1 MSSSSTVCVDA
12 SIILRRALQPDDDAI
27 KELWQSWVEDEVR
40 LVAPTLLFYEVTNG
54 LYQQQ
59 RNKILSPETIWKAL
73 ELALDLPINLVN
85 EANLHLRARE
95 IAMEY
100 NLPATYDAHYLALA
114 EWMDIDLWTADMR
127 LIKSLKPFKVKWV
140 KGVGE
145 KEHRS

>member
-1 MSSSSTVCVDA
+1 MSNSSTVCVDA
-12 SIILRRALQPDDDAI
+12 SIVLRRVLQPDDDAI
-27 KELWQSWVEDEVR
+27 KELWQSWVDDEVR

-59 RNKILSPETIWKAL
+59 KNKALSPETIWKAL

-114 EWMDIDLWTADMR
+114 EWMDVDLWTADMR
-127 LIKSLKPFKVKWV
+127 LVNTLKPFKVKWV
-140 KGVGE
+140 KGIG
-145 KEHRS
+145 

>member
-1 MSSSSTVCVDA
+1 MSNSSTICVDA
-12 SIILRRALQPDDDAI
+12 SIILRYTLQPDDAPI
-27 KELWQSWVEDEVR
+27 KKLWQSWISKEVR

-59 RNKILSPETIWKAL
+59 RNKYLSPETIWKSL

-95 IAMEY
+95 IAMQY

-114 EWMDIDLWTADMR
+114 EWMDADLWTADMK
-127 LIKSLKPFKVKWV
+127 LINTLKPFKVKWV
-140 KGVGE
+140 KGVE
-145 KEHRS
+145 